1 MDTTPTVTEVAESES
16 HQRSFDAL
24 VIGAGF
30 AGLYQLLCL
39 RDRLGLSARVLE
51 AGGGV
56 GGTWYWNR
64 YPGARCDS
72 ESHSYCYT
80 FCPELLREWEWTE
93 RYPAHPEIRRYL
105 NHVADRFDLRR
116 DIQLNTRVIAAHYD
130 EAANRW
136 RLISENGE
144 GFVA

>member
-1 MDTTPTVTEVAESES
+1 MNDVVDPRTCKDAPTTEL
-16 HQRSFDAL
+16 DAL

-39 RDRLGLSARVLE
+39 RDRLGLSVKVLE

-72 ESHSYCYT
+72 ESHVYWYT
-80 FCPELLREWEWTE
+80 FSPGLMREWEMVRALSW
-93 RYPAHPEIRRYL
+93 PVGDFAL
-105 NHVADRFDLRR
+105 
-116 DIQLNTRVIAAHYD
+116 
-130 EAANRW
+130 
-136 RLISENGE
+136 S
-144 GFVA
+144 